1 MFLFH
6 FFNCISKRLIQY
18 FFKEN
23 FVCALFIGYS
33 DEFVNMF
40 RDKTGYRIVEP
51 AHMVKDTLFLFY
63 LVKKNVYFI
72 TFLELYVLLRKTWIF
87 FVLEFIFFL
96 ISNLRKN
103 LKVIMEVLQLLIC
116 CHPVFLFFF
125 LVLNDAFS
133 RGVKHVAHLN
143 LS

>member
-6 FFNCISKRLIQY
+6 FFNCISKQLIQY

-63 LVKKNVYFI
+63 LVKKMFI
-72 TFLELYVLLRKTWIF
+72 LLLFLNFMFCCEKLG
-87 FVLEFIFFL
+87 FFL
-96 ISNLRKN
+96 FWNS
-103 LKVIMEVLQLLIC
+103 
-116 CHPVFLFFF
+116 FFF
-125 LVLNDAFS
+125 
-133 RGVKHVAHLN
+133 
-143 LS
+143 